1 MQGIILFAHGAR
13 LSQWAEPF
21 ERVANSV
28 RAARPDVVVE
38 LAFLEFMSP
47 DLAQCGQGLV
57 ERGCQRVDVLPLFL
71 GAGGHVRKDLP
82 LRVEELA
89 TRFPEVVWTLQPAA
103 GESDI
108 VVQALAQLALHVVP
122 DPEGAHAS

>member
-21 ERVANSV
+21 ERVASSV

-38 LAFLEFMSP
+38 LAYLEFMSP

-57 ERGCQRVDVLPLFL
+57 EQGCERVDVLPLFL

-108 VVQALAQLALHVVP
+108 VVHALAQLALQYVP
-122 DPEGAHAS
+122 SPQGDLAA